1 MNTNKLQVFIF
12 RPLLQDEVESL
23 NALNG
28 AVSIVSNDARFVANL
43 NFGVTLIDSE
53 MLIVHEDYAR
63 DVIQNFGHTELASG
77 ETLVGCTTF
86 KNVVL
91 WHPVRFGIYHK
102 FKDGLVQKS
111 VINTEIDN
119 ERLSKRVYTNSP
131 HLREFCPNID
141 VRFFAKASKK
151 NKTISAPKFAFLF
164 LLRSVLGLIR
174 NSFPAKGKHVFL
186 NTVTPLVPMIGLNG
200 TSTTK
205 GIAHLDYFLSKA
217 AQDRNFAFVTAMKF
231 IGVKDG
237 LFPFRET
244 CYSSYPK
251 AKVYHFESFVMMALF
266 GMNSIRQ
273 LQGYWRRISAASLAK
288 SNDTDRVLLADF
300 KKRKVQFLY
309 AAILTLGACRMVCKM
324 RPASVGGDNEHNFVK
339 RPILGAAKEM
349 GVPTFAVQHGDIHRN
364 NFNYRFTQKD
374 PVAKL
379 HPDMTAVWGSQ
390 TLHYLLNQSA
400 YDARKI
406 KVVGQIRTDVI
417 PALKRKFAEKSD
429 QRMYTVL
436 FASQPFFDQSL
447 RKRMYSDVNKA
458 SQNLEDVKF
467 IHKPHPGETDWSFF
481 DDIDKD
487 LGFKVQRT
495 DEDLYLIMA
504 QVDAVVTGFST
515 VGIEATY
522 FDRDIIVMDY
532 QRDDLAGYVKDQI
545 ALQATNHEE
554 LFSYV
559 GRLSKGENLLSPI
572 IRRTYVQQ
580 RVLDIDGKASQRLKE
595 AIETL

>member
-111 VINTEIDN
+111 IIDTFGSGGEIAI
-119 ERLSKRVYTNSP
+119 RVYTRVSEVVD
-131 HLREFCPNID
+131 LCPNVE
-141 VRFFAKASKK
+141 VRVDAVATKK
-151 NKTISAPKFAFLF
+151 TKTVSAPKFMLLF
-164 LLRSVLGLIR
+164 LIRSLVGLFR
-174 NSFPAKGKHVFL
+174 NGFPPKRKRLIFNSVS
-186 NTVTPLVPMIGLNG
+186 PLVPMVDVDGVL
-200 TSTTK
+200 SSK
-205 GIAHLDYFLSKA
+205 GIASLDYFLQKIEV
-217 AQDRNFAFVTAMKF
+217 DEDYAFVSPMKF

-237 LFPFRET
+237 LFPFWEI
-244 CYSSYPK
+244 CFSSYPRS
-251 AKVYHFESFVMMALF
+251 KVYHFESFVLMALLKV
-266 GMNSIRQ
+266 NSIWQ
-273 LQGYWRRISAASLAK
+273 LHVYWRSLAQATLFDQ
-288 SNDTDRVLLADF
+288 SNVSKVLFADF
-300 KKRKVQFLY
+300 KRRKIQFLY
-309 AAILTLGACRMVCKM
+309 AAVLTLGGFRMIRKM
-324 RPASVGGDNEHNFVK
+324 DPMCIGGDDEHNFVK
-339 RPILGAAKEM
+339 RPILGAAKEL
-349 GVPTFAVQHGDIHRN
+349 GVPTFAIQHGDIHRN
-364 NFNYRFTQKD
+364 NINYRFSKRD
-374 PVAKL
+374 PL
-379 HPDMTAVWGSQ
+379 ERLLPDMTAVWGNL
-390 TLHYLLNQSA
+390 TKVNLIEVCAYSA
-400 YDARKI
+400 DSI

-559 GRLSKGENLLSPI
+559 ARLSKGENLLSPI
-572 IRRTYVQQ
+572 TRRTYVQQ